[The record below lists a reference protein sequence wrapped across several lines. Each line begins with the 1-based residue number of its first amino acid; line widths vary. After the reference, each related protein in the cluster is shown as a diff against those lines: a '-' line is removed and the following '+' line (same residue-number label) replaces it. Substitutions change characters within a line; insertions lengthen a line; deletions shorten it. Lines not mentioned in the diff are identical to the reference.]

1 MPKLLADS
9 SSLMHSEFAV
19 RLSVEARP
27 WSRIAARNVQQAVDK
42 PLAIPGGSG
51 VLGCWG
57 RAQLAVNESERKK

>member
-1 MPKLLADS
+1 
-9 SSLMHSEFAV
+9 MHSEFAV

-57 RAQLAVNESERKK
+57 AGVGPNWL